1 MFLLALAVLI
11 GACLIVLPVWLA
23 AKLFRA
29 RRSGFFRCFFAALL
43 GSFAFHAVSHEL
55 GLLTGFLLGVAAM
68 ALVYQW
74 LLRMGFWSGV
84 GVAIAAAFLQA
95 LVYGVVLVLL
105 AGLLGVAAPPQA
117 DEGLIRMQDAPGT
130 VLRM

>member
-1 MFLLALAVLI
+1 MFLLALAVLV
-11 GACLIVLPVWLA
+11 GATLIVLPVWLA
-23 AKLFRA
+23 AKLFGA
-29 RRSGFFRCFFAALL
+29 KRSGFLSCFFAALL
-43 GSFAFHAVSHEL
+43 SSFAFHAVSQQL

-68 ALVYQW
+68 AVVYQW
-74 LLRMGFWSGV
+74 LLGMGFWSGV
-84 GVAIAAAFLQA
+84 GVAFAVALLQA

-117 DEGLIRMQDAPGT
+117 EQGLIRTQDGPGT